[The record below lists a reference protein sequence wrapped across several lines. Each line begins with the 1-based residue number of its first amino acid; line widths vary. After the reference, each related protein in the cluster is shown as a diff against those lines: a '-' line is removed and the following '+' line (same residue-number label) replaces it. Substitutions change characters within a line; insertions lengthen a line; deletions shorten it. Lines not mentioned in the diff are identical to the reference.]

1 MRAFA
6 VLPFVLLVGCEPS
19 REDRLLACLKG
30 AGGKYAAMACQANF
44 GPPGERP
51 QPRTVSEPAKLNVAD
66 LEWKWTQPYL
76 GSTLDDGTPSQ
87 HCLRAFDLH
96 WSIRSAQARH
106 DALLAES
113 ELVGD
118 EDDSYRRAGD
128 HVNFD
133 SYFDRMTLGFERD
146 GLEAEQEAACYVND
160 VVLADCRYCD
170 AFRQRDEAKRATLER
185 RRRAAS
191 GESS

>member
-1 MRAFA
+1 MRA
-6 VLPFVLLVGCEPS
+6 LIPLLLVLLVGCEPS
-19 REDRLLACLKG
+19 REDRLLACLQE
-30 AGGKYAAMACQANF
+30 AGSKYAVVACQANF
-44 GPPGERP
+44 GPPSESP
-51 QPRTVSEPAKLNVAD
+51 ESESSTEPANLDVAG

-118 EDDSYRRAGD
+118 EDDDRA
-128 HVNFD
+128 
-133 SYFDRMTLGFERD
+133 DRFEDPGSFLGRLDLEAERS

-185 RRRAAS
+185 RRLAAS